1 MPTDLRARDAL
12 FEDILRGSAIGLPA
26 RKVRFGLVCSN
37 PNAGQVHSKTDLNYP
52 TNPAL

>member
-26 RKVRFGLVCSN
+26 RKVRFGLVLR
-37 PNAGQVHSKTDLNYP
+37 HSDYDSLDVTFWRGLFR
-52 TNPAL
+52 L